1 VLRSDASPL
10 ALASVVTKAIAE
22 INPRFSLSL
31 ITLDEQI
38 TNTLRLS
45 RTLGVLSGFFGG
57 LALLLAAIGLY
68 GIMSYTVARRRNEIG
83 VRIAL
88 GAAYMRI
95 VRMVLGDTAR
105 LVLTGVVIGTVMS
118 LGVTRLV
125 RSFLY
130 GVDADDPSTLALS
143 ALALAAVAFVAS
155 VIPAR
160 RAARSDP
167 VIALRVD

>member
-1 VLRSDASPL
+1 
-10 ALASVVTKAIAE
+10 
-22 INPRFSLSL
+22 
-31 ITLDEQI
+31 
-38 TNTLRLS
+38 
-45 RTLGVLSGFFGG
+45 
-57 LALLLAAIGLY
+57 
-68 GIMSYTVARRRNEIG
+68 
-83 VRIAL
+83 
-88 GAAYMRI
+88 
-95 VRMVLGDTAR
+95 MVLGDTAR

-118 LGVTRLV
+118 LGVARLV

-130 GVDADDPSTLALS
+130 GVDAADPLTLALS